1 MPINYAGIMQD
12 LKRGLLAQK
21 KEILQGLTW
30 RIIKSKSKTVRKQN
44 IVGLFLND
52 TLGILTGDA
61 S

>member
-1 MPINYAGIMQD
+1 MQD